1 MMAKDRVHFSQRILS
16 VLLSSLLAT
25 QPILPAIAATI
36 TPSGGTQMDKAG
48 NGVPVVNI
56 ATPNT
61 SGISH
66 NKYQDYNVGKE
77 GLILNNATGKLNQTQ
92 LGGLIQN
99 NPHLK
104 AGQEAKGIIN
114 EVTGTNRS
122 QLQGYTE
129 VAGKAANVIVANP
142 YGITCNGCGFINTP
156 NATLTTGKPVLD
168 ANGKLQSLDV
178 TKGSITIEGQGLDG
192 SQSDAVSIIARA
204 TEINAA
210 LHAKDLNVM
219 AGANRVGAD
228 GSVTGLKGEGATPKV
243 AIDTGALG
251 GMYANRIHLVSGEK
265 GVGVNVGNLTAR
277 QGDIT
282 LNSAGQLVVKN
293 SLASGNT
300 TVTGTEITLSG
311 EHKAGGNMTPH
322 GQTALTLD
330 NTQLAA
336 DKNLQLTTDGK
347 MMQNGGSL
355 TAGVDAS
362 LTANRL
368 SQRADAQAGAGRN
381 LTISSAENAE
391 LSGKNVAKQDA
402 TVNAKTLTTGTQLTA
417 ARHLSLNASQK
428 ATLNGSVAAGQQ
440 LTVKGGALTQSG
452 SLSAADITLSGQT
465 LNQANGSQTSATGN
479 IALTTTGAATLKGS
493 AVAGKSLSV
502 NSASLDNGATLAA
515 GTKASV
521 KTGTLVNSGTVQGN
535 SMDITGTDMT
545 SSGSLK
551 SASTLDIHARNATL
565 SGDNGATGKATITLS
580 GKLDNRGRLISDSEL
595 MLSAGQIANSGTLSG
610 GQGLGVSTD
619 IYTATAASVLHSE
632 AALSLSAR
640 EATLAGETSASGLL
654 TVNGNRL
661 KTLATAQT
669 QGESVNVDVLSAQL
683 DGTQVAR
690 GALTLKVSDSLI
702 HSGKTSATTLKAD
715 GTSLT
720 NSGTLL
726 ASDVDLNAQ
735 SVVNTGTLEGRDA
748 FTLQTGTLDNQS
760 GATIV
765 APKTTISGVSLM
777 SAGMIQGTTLN
788 VSAGQQLNNSG
799 VLFAPQLTLRGS
811 EMLNSGVMQG
821 DDVALYAGNLTSNG
835 TLSSNGAL
843 IITADNV
850 TQKGKI
856 GAKGDTQLIV
866 SNTFTNTGELVS
878 DSGVT
883 VTAGNIHQNGTL
895 TGAKNLSIH
904 AADVTTG
911 AGSLTQSA
919 GALKMNA
926 DAITLAG
933 EVWAGGELAFT
944 GTTLNTLDGALTQ
957 SDGSLSLSA
966 EQASLAGTQIAAKNL
981 DVDITNALNHNGKSR
996 GANAT
1001 IGATTL
1007 SNSGTL
1013 LADALS
1019 LTANTL
1025 DNSGALAGTDT
1036 LKLNTS
1042 ALTNQAIGSVYSAG
1056 DLTLNIPQITNKGV
1070 LTSDKTL
1077 ALNTTTLDNGGQIA
1091 ADSLTVKS
1099 TTLSGNGLLQGATG
1113 LSVAGDTLS
1122 QGQGARWL
1130 SAGNVDIFAGKLLS
1144 EGTTQGQDI
1153 ALTATE
1159 WTHKGSLLAQG
1170 QLTATL
1176 AGLLSNSGEL
1186 LSQSM
1191 LTLTSD
1197 TFRNSGNV
1205 LAVGQMLL
1213 SGNTLNNGGALQGDT
1228 LTLEQNSIDN
1238 TGTMIGLKS
1247 LTLHD
1252 KGALNNSGKL
1262 LSQGALTTTATDVI
1276 NSGSWQASTIT
1287 LTGNSL
1293 NNTGALQ
1300 SANSLQ
1306 LTLEQSLTGAQ
1317 NSKITALGEMTL
1329 DVAALDNAGLWS
1341 ASTVTLSGDSLK
1353 NSGEISGV
1361 NGLDIDLAGTLTQ
1374 QGKLLT
1380 GGSLNIGTTALTNSG
1395 QIQGNQS
1402 TVKAKTLENSGRLQG
1417 NTLTLALIQALTNQA
1432 SGTILSQKTL
1442 NVTAPQLINDGVMQG
1457 NGITT
1462 LTANQKT
1469 VNNGRLLSGSDL
1481 TLTTP
1486 DYSGQG
1492 TLQATNLLLNVA
1504 SFANA
1509 GTTVAGGTATLTG
1522 SRLTNSGLFQA
1533 EMLNIN
1539 VPTLDNS
1546 GTLLGK
1552 NTLAVKSTSVTQE
1565 SGKLYSGGDL
1575 RINATA
1581 LTGVGELVA
1590 MGNLT
1595 ATLINAFSSQGVV
1608 AAGQQLTLISQGD
1621 ITNNHTLQGN
1631 GLTLNAG
1638 GRLVNNG
1645 SLTAGSGK
1653 STLSGRQIL
1662 LDTRGSLQAG
1672 GDVALDS
1679 AGDITLNGFT
1689 GTAGSLTLNTAG
1701 TLLNAALLYA
1711 GQNMKLF
1718 ANRIHNQ
1725 AGDILAGDSLWM
1737 QKDASGAANQE
1748 VVNTS
1753 GTIETQ
1759 RGDITVNTGSLL
1771 NTREGLETKETHID
1785 GNSTISGMG
1794 DATIYVDV
1802 GQLAEGSYGILK
1814 KRIDQD
1820 LGPCGTHSACNHIH
1834 YNQYYY
1840 AGFESTPEQKFLS
1853 GQTKLEVTSTGGIA
1867 TISSGRNL
1875 KINAN
1880 TLVNNASNLLA
1891 NQDIYLTGE
1900 SLTNQSWQSGT
1911 TTDWLVY
1918 TYNPE
1923 FIGYATD
1930 TLDALPVKGSTD
1942 DSGVSNRLPDNERL
1956 LSFNLKGHETE
1967 EADGEMFRA
1976 SIMAGGK
1983 ATATF
1988 SHEIGNSSTTS
1999 NAGKI
2004 ANTLTAPSLNT
2015 PSLQQIGGGTNLQ
2028 ALANANSTDLTHPDW
2043 QDIDNNAL
2051 QEMNAQTLGLSQ
2063 NQKPTASIT
2072 GDSVSSLVQSGLD
2085 TGLYPLPSGNNGYF
2099 VPASDPDS
2107 PYLITVNPKLDGLG
2121 QLNQSYFN
2129 DLYSLLGVKPGTAPR
2144 ETNPT
2149 WTDQNQFLGSSYF
2162 LDRLNL
2168 NADND
2173 YRFLG
2178 DAAFDTRYASNYVL
2192 NQTGSRYINGTGSDL
2207 DQMRYLIDSAA
2218 EQQKS
2223 LGLQFGVALTE
2234 AQVAS
2239 LDKSLIWW
2247 ESATVNG
2254 QTVMVPKV
2262 YLSPKDVTIHNGSVI
2277 SGNNVQLTSNTITNS
2292 GSTLTAQNGLT
2303 LDSSNSIS
2311 NLNAGLVSAGG
2322 GLNLS
2327 ALGDINNVGSTISG
2341 KTVQLESVGGSINN
2355 ITQAQQW
2362 DINATSRNGNITISG
2377 TDVGQTATISATDS
2391 LAMRAGQD
2399 INVTG
2404 AAVQSGGSLTMAAG
2418 NDITVSA
2425 NQVSEG
2431 YSQSGFRRVTAT
2443 SNSAVTNQGSTI
2455 TAGSNLAIQAGN
2467 DLNVIASNFD
2477 AGGSAL
2483 LTAAHDLNL
2492 NAAANSSNTQN
2503 GGSETHRSGVD
2514 STTLSAGDNLTL
2526 AAGQDITSQ
2535 AAGMAAENDVTLQAG
2550 RDVNLQAE
2558 ASVSGSSSHEKK
2570 KTVIDESV
2578 RQQGTEIASGGNT
2591 TIVAGQD
2598 VNAQAAQVTA
2608 QGDIGI
2614 GAGRDINLTTA
2625 TESDYHYYE
2634 QTKTKKGFLSKKTT
2648 HTIEEDSATREAGTL
2663 LSGNNVTAQAGNNLL
2678 VKGSNVVG
2686 DSDVSLHG
2694 GNNVDILA
2702 ATNSDTSWRFKE
2714 TKKSGLMGSGGIG
2727 FTIGSNKTTHDLR
2740 EQGTTQ
2746 SQSFSTVGST
2756 GGSVDISAGNQAH
2769 ISGADLIAGKNLSL
2783 SGDSVVIDPGHDKRT
2798 RDEKFEQK
2806 SSGLTVALSGAV
2818 GGAINNAVSAAK
2830 EAKNESDSRLAA
2842 LKTTKAALSGY
2853 QASQGYEQAQASADP
2868 NNGVGISISL
2878 NSQKSK
2884 SQQHQ
2889 ESDAVTGSTL
2899 NAGNDLS
2906 VIATGK
2912 KGGINSGDILIG
2924 GSQLKAGGNT
2934 QLSAQNDILLSGAAN
2949 TQKTTGSNSSSG
2961 GGVGVSFGVGNG
2973 SAGLSVFASVNG
2985 AKGNEKGDGT
2995 EWTET
3000 TVDSGG
3006 TTTLSSGRDTTLA
3019 GAQVSGNTLIA
3030 DVGRNLWLSSLQDS
3044 NNYHSKQESFG
3055 AGGSFTFGSM
3065 TGSGYINASQ
3075 DKIKSTYDSVQEQT
3089 GLYAGKGGYDV
3100 TVGNHTQLD
3109 GAVIAS
3115 TATADKNSLDTGTLG
3130 FSDIHNEADYK
3141 VSHSGI
3147 SVSGG
3152 NGVGAGTFS
3161 QQAAMNGISNA
3172 TSTLLA
3178 GLNGKGH
3185 AAGTT
3190 QAAVSEGNITVRDGE
3205 KQQQDIAALSRDTEH
3220 ANDSISPIFDKE
3232 KEQKRL
3238 QAAQLAG
3245 ELSGQIAEIVRT
3257 EGDIKGLKA
3266 AEKDN
3271 PLPENATEQQRQDWL
3286 KSLRASDKYQ
3296 ETMKLYGTGSTL
3308 QMAAQSVSGVVAGLA
3323 VGNLKRAIA
3332 DGMSPAMAQLIKAG
3346 TTDANGKVNEA
3357 ANTLA
3362 HALWGGIAAE
3372 VAGGN
3377 AAAGAAGAA
3386 SGELAARYIAKNYY
3400 GADTQEKVDA
3410 LNESDRQMLSMLGTI
3425 AAGIAGGV
3433 VADNQAGTTTA
3444 AKAGKN
3450 AAENNALSKKDKI
3463 NIFDINPM
3471 LKVGIEGADGDPLK
3485 GGGGIAKYTINK
3497 GQQNKHIEGTN
3508 EYKTAAASSGSQR
3521 SILTVD
3527 PQSLLP
3533 QLGTGQQVGK
3543 VEVGLAGSKE
3553 RIDFGKPIGNF
3564 VDRDTGLSVPTTKGI
3579 VHYGKDGAHI
3589 VPARP

>member
-1 MMAKDRVHFSQRILS
+1 
-16 VLLSSLLAT
+16 
-25 QPILPAIAATI
+25 
-36 TPSGGTQMDKAG
+36 
-48 NGVPVVNI
+48 
-56 ATPNT
+56 
-61 SGISH
+61 
-66 NKYQDYNVGKE
+66 
-77 GLILNNATGKLNQTQ
+77 
-92 LGGLIQN
+92 
-99 NPHLK
+99 
-104 AGQEAKGIIN
+104 
-114 EVTGTNRS
+114 
-122 QLQGYTE
+122 
-129 VAGKAANVIVANP
+129 
-142 YGITCNGCGFINTP
+142 
-156 NATLTTGKPVLD
+156 
-168 ANGKLQSLDV
+168 
-178 TKGSITIEGQGLDG
+178 
-192 SQSDAVSIIARA
+192 
-204 TEINAA
+204 
-210 LHAKDLNVM
+210 
-219 AGANRVGAD
+219 
-228 GSVTGLKGEGATPKV
+228 
-243 AIDTGALG
+243 
-251 GMYANRIHLVSGEK
+251 
-265 GVGVNVGNLTAR
+265 
-277 QGDIT
+277 
-282 LNSAGQLVVKN
+282 
-293 SLASGNT
+293 
-300 TVTGTEITLSG
+300 
-311 EHKAGGNMTPH
+311 
-322 GQTALTLD
+322 
-330 NTQLAA
+330 
-336 DKNLQLTTDGK
+336 
-347 MMQNGGSL
+347 
-355 TAGVDAS
+355 
-362 LTANRL
+362 
-368 SQRADAQAGAGRN
+368 
-381 LTISSAENAE
+381 
-391 LSGKNVAKQDA
+391 
-402 TVNAKTLTTGTQLTA
+402 
-417 ARHLSLNASQK
+417 
-428 ATLNGSVAAGQQ
+428 
-440 LTVKGGALTQSG
+440 
-452 SLSAADITLSGQT
+452 
-465 LNQANGSQTSATGN
+465 
-479 IALTTTGAATLKGS
+479 
-493 AVAGKSLSV
+493 
-502 NSASLDNGATLAA
+502 
-515 GTKASV
+515 
-521 KTGTLVNSGTVQGN
+521 
-535 SMDITGTDMT
+535 MT

-565 SGDNGATGKATITLS
+565 SGDNGATGKTTVTLS
-580 GKLDNRGRLISDSEL
+580 GQLDNRGRLISDSEL

-632 AALSLSAR
+632 GALSLSAR
-640 EATLAGETSASGLL
+640 EATLAGETSASGSL

-683 DGTQVAR
+683 YGTQVAR

-702 HSGKTSATTLKAD
+702 HSGKTSATTFKAD
-715 GTSLT
+715 GTRLT

-735 SVVNTGTLEGRDA
+735 SMVNTGTLEGRNA
-748 FTLQTGTLDNQS
+748 FTLQTETLDNQS

-765 APKTTISGVSLM
+765 APKTTINGERLL

-799 VLFAPQLTLRGS
+799 VLSAPQLTVRGP
-811 EMLNSGVMQG
+811 EMLNSGVMKG

-835 TLSSNGAL
+835 SLSSNGAL

-878 DSGVT
+878 DSGMT

-904 AADVTTG
+904 ASDVTTE

-919 GALKMNA
+919 GTIRVNA

-933 EVWAGGELAFT
+933 EIWAGGDLAFT
-944 GTTLNTLDGALTQ
+944 GNTLNTLDGALTQ
-957 SDGSLSLSA
+957 SDGSLLLSA

-981 DVDITNALNHNGKSR
+981 NANITNALHHSGKSR

-1001 IGATTL
+1001 IDATTL
-1007 SNSGTL
+1007 NNSGTL

-1042 ALTNQAIGSVYSAG
+1042 ALTNQASGSVYSAG

-1130 SAGNVDIFAGKLLS
+1130 SAGNVDISAGKLLS
-1144 EGTTQGQDI
+1144 EGTTQGQNI

-1170 QLTATL
+1170 QLRATL

-1197 TFRNSGNV
+1197 TFKNSGSV

-1213 SGNTLNNGGALQGDT
+1213 SGNVLNNSGALQGDT

-1252 KGALNNSGKL
+1252 KGVLNNSGKL
-1262 LSQGALTTTATDVI
+1262 LSQGALTSTATDVI
-1276 NSGSWQASTIT
+1276 NSGSWQADTVT

-1293 NNTGALQ
+1293 NNTGVLQ
-1300 SANSLQ
+1300 SADSLQ

-1329 DVAALDNAGLWS
+1329 DAATLDNAGLWS
-1341 ASTVTLSGDSLK
+1341 ASTFTLSGDSLK

-1361 NGLDIDLAGTLTQ
+1361 NGLGIDLTGTLTQ

-1432 SGTILSQKTL
+1432 NGTILSQKTL

-1509 GTTVAGGTATLTG
+1509 GTTVASGTATLTG

-1581 LTGVGELVA
+1581 LTGVGDLVA

-1595 ATLINAFSSQGVV
+1595 ATLINAFSSQGGV
-1608 AAGQQLTLISQGD
+1608 AAGQQLTLTSQGD
-1621 ITNNHTLQGN
+1621 ITNNHILQGN

-1759 RGDITVNTGSLL
+1759 RGDITINTGSLL

-1875 KINAN
+1875 TINAN

-2028 ALANANSTDLTHPDW
+2028 ALANAHSTDLAHPDW

-2085 TGLYPLPSGNNGYF
+2085 SGLYPLPSGNNGYF

-2121 QLNQSYFN
+2121 QLNTTYFN

-2192 NQTGSRYINGTGSDL
+2192 NQTGSRYINGTGTDL

-2327 ALGDINNVGSTISG
+2327 ALGDINNVGSTIRG
-2341 KTVQLESVGGSINN
+2341 KTVQLESVGSINN

-2377 TDVGQTATISATDS
+2377 TDVGQTATLSATDS
-2391 LAMRAGQD
+2391 LALRAGQD
-2399 INVTG
+2399 ISVTG
-2404 AAVQSGGSLTMAAG
+2404 AAVQSGGTLTMAAG

-2455 TAGSNLAIQAGN
+2455 TVGSNLAIQAGN
-2467 DLNVIASNFD
+2467 DLNVTASNVD

-2483 LTAAHDLNL
+2483 LTAGHDLNL
-2492 NAAANSSNTQN
+2492 NAAANSGNTQN
-2503 GGSETHRSGVD
+2503 GSSETHRSGVD

-2578 RQQGTEIASGGNT
+2578 RQQGTEIASGGDT

-2727 FTIGSNKTTHDLR
+2727 FNIGSNKTTHDLR

-2756 GGSVDISAGNQAH
+2756 GGSVEISAGNQAH

-2842 LKTTKAALSGY
+2842 LQTTKAALSGY

-3006 TTTLSSGRDTTLA
+3006 TTTLSSGRDTTLT
-3019 GAQVSGNTLIA
+3019 GAQVSGNTIVA

-3205 KQQQDIAALSRDTEH
+3205 KQQQAIAALSRDTEH

-3286 KSLRASDKYQ
+3286 KALRTSDKYQ

-3323 VGNLKRAIA
+3323 VGNLKQAIA

-3410 LNESDRQMLSMLGTI
+3410 LTESDRQMLSMLGTI

-3450 AAENNALSKKDKI
+3450 AVENNFLGATSSDKLDKAVEKIKNGDKSLATANELIKLENADKRGDALVSKFTKDPSQMTSTERAELAGYLRVYASEMENAYGPAVAQQLVTGLLSGQDYMKRAPDSEAMSKAQSIMNTWGYHKSNASIGDAPLMFGGNVLGLTVKGMAANAAIGVGVNTVSQLSGKEPFSYVDAIMAGLTSAATTGKSIGASAAI
-3463 NIFDINPM
+3463 NMAGAAIGSGIKGENPTNSVIGAG
-3471 LKVGIEGADGDPLK
+3471 LGSVVGSKAEKYIT
-3485 GGGGIAKYTINK
+3485 GGLSTAVK
-3497 GQQNKHIEGTN
+3497 EGTAEAVGAVGGSTASEMVSDAAKN
-3508 EYKTAAASSGSQR
+3508 ALDKAEYK
-3521 SILTVD
+3521 D
-3527 PQSLLP
+3527 E
-3533 QLGTGQQVGK
+3533 K
-3543 VEVGLAGSKE
+3543 K
-3553 RIDFGKPIGNF
+3553 
-3564 VDRDTGLSVPTTKGI
+3564 
-3579 VHYGKDGAHI
+3579 
-3589 VPARP
+3589 

>member
-210 LHAKDLNVM
+210 LHAKDLNVT

-282 LNSAGQLVVKN
+282 LNSAGKLVVKN

-311 EHKAGGNMTPH
+311 EHKAGSNMTAH

-347 MMQNGGSL
+347 LTQNGGSL

-777 SAGMIQGTTLN
+777 SAGMIQGTTLK

-799 VLFAPQLTLRGS
+799 VLSAPQLTLRGS

-866 SNTFTNTGELVS
+866 SNTFANTGELIS
-878 DSGVT
+878 DNGMT

-919 GALKMNA
+919 GALTMNA

-933 EVWAGGELAFT
+933 EVWAGGDLAFT
-944 GTTLNTLDGALTQ
+944 NTTLNTLDGALTQ

-981 DVDITNALNHNGKSR
+981 DVDITNALNHSGKSR
-996 GANAT
+996 GTNAT

-1247 LTLHD
+1247 LRLHD

-1329 DVAALDNAGLWS
+1329 DAAALDNAGLWS

-1504 SFANA
+1504 SFVNA

-1595 ATLINAFSSQGVV
+1595 ATLINAFISEGVV
-1608 AAGQQLTLISQGD
+1608 AAGQQLTMTSQGD

-1679 AGDITLNGFT
+1679 VGDITLNGFT

-1771 NTREGLETKETHID
+1771 NQRDGFIVNTVTHSYASGTDSQLNVPFASMSADQIGIDSDSICTGGVNTHCRTYYSLVPLFGSDEKTILISETKSTVTSDAIAGRLSSA
-1785 GNSTISGMG
+1785 GNLTVNADYLKNEASQILANGN
-1794 DATIYVDV
+1794 IVLR
-1802 GQLAEGSYGILK
+1802 GQNLENTSAEV
-1814 KRIDQD
+1814 
-1820 LGPCGTHSACNHIH
+1820 GTHST
-1834 YNQYYY
+1834 Y
-1840 AGFESTPEQKFLS
+1840 QKFTWNCGS
-1853 GQTKLEVTSTGGIA
+1853 HCYKDVDPFPEGQTVARWLDAMDRDAASGILYTLSETWTEDTTDGQSYRAVIQAGGTVMA
-1867 TISSGRNL
+1867 AFTNTIS
-1875 KINAN
+1875 NAKTTDHAGN
-1880 TLVNNASNLLA
+1880 IIPALIAPDLNAPSFTSPGNGVSLQKLS
-1891 NQDIYLTGE
+1891 DMGE
-1900 SLTNQSWQSGT
+1900 ISLTQ
-1911 TTDWLVY
+1911 
-1918 TYNPE
+1918 
-1923 FIGYATD
+1923 
-1930 TLDALPVKGSTD
+1930 
-1942 DSGVSNRLPDNERL
+1942 
-1956 LSFNLKGHETE
+1956 
-1967 EADGEMFRA
+1967 
-1976 SIMAGGK
+1976 
-1983 ATATF
+1983 
-1988 SHEIGNSSTTS
+1988 
-1999 NAGKI
+1999 
-2004 ANTLTAPSLNT
+2004 
-2015 PSLQQIGGGTNLQ
+2015 
-2028 ALANANSTDLTHPDW
+2028 PDW
-2043 QDIDNNAL
+2043 QDITHSAL
-2051 QEMNAQTLGLSQ
+2051 QDISAHTDTLSVTG
-2063 NQKPTASIT
+2063 KPPVSVT

-2223 LGLQFGVALTE
+2223 LGLQFGVALTD

-2570 KTVIDESV
+2570 KNVIDESV

-2591 TIVAGQD
+2591 TIIAGQD

-2878 NSQKSK
+2878 NTQKSK

-3286 KSLRASDKYQ
+3286 KALRASDKYQ

-3386 SGELAARYIAKNYY
+3386 SGELAARYIAKKYY

-3410 LNESDRQMLSMLGTI
+3410 LTESDRQMLSMLGTI